1 MDNQGFIKLVQENKY
16 EEAMTMLDSKEA
28 KYSTDRIK
36 AIQSVQYRTEG
47 NNNVTALMYA
57 VKNNNIKMVKL
68 LHEKTKP
75 GSPLAE
81 CLTDHLSNLEIHH
94 IGTMDGNTT
103 TPLIYA
109 IKQEGDDYNAMI
121 ELLLDLGTLTDW
133 NGRPGSE
140 DEQFMVFARDS
151 GKLNIVTEA
160 LKSKLEKLEKKKE
173 ELEDHRLKDMSP
185 RQKERYD
192 MEFGDLNRNITN
204 IEGHLKKSKELS
216 EGNES
221 EGNKSEGDESDDDE
235 GTVQFSKGGQQTR
248 KKRRTKRK
256 HKRSKHKRSKH
267 KQSKH
272 KQSKNKR
279 SKNKRGKNK
288 RSNYTTRLR
297 KNY

>member
-1 MDNQGFIKLVQENKY
+1 
-16 EEAMTMLDSKEA
+16 
-28 KYSTDRIK
+28 
-36 AIQSVQYRTEG
+36 
-47 NNNVTALMYA
+47 
-57 VKNNNIKMVKL
+57 
-68 LHEKTKP
+68 
-75 GSPLAE
+75 
-81 CLTDHLSNLEIHH
+81 
-94 IGTMDGNTT
+94 MDGNTT

-160 LKSKLEKLEKKKE
+160 LKSKLKKLEKKKE

-185 RQKERYD
+185 RQKERYE
-192 MEFGDLNRNITN
+192 MEFGDLNLNITN

-221 EGNKSEGDESDDDE
+221 ESNKSEGDESDDDTE
-235 GTVQFSKGGQQTR
+235 QFSKGGQQTR

-256 HKRSKHKRSKH
+256 HKQSKHKRSKHKQSKHKRSKH

-279 SKNKRGKNK
+279 ASISRASISGA
-288 RSNYTTRLR
+288 TTQQG
-297 KNY
+297 